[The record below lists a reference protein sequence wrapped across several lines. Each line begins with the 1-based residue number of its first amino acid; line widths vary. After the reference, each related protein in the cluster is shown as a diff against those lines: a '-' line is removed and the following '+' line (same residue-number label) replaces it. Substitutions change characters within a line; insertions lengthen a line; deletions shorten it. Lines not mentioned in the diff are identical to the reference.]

1 MGERGHDA
9 DWITRW
15 VIRKCY
21 RISKPSPDQIARYR
35 YWHHVSRTV
44 TFDAS
49 GPWECWLS
57 REIPP
62 GATVPE
68 PSLPPPPAP
77 PETICSD
84 SEQTPERFLL
94 VRTPNQ

>member
-44 TFDAS
+44 TLRRF
-49 GPWECWLS
+49 
-57 REIPP
+57 
-62 GATVPE
+62 GALGVLAVAGDPARCDRARAE
-68 PSLPPPPAP
+68 PAAAARPA
-77 PETICSD
+77 
-84 SEQTPERFLL
+84 
-94 VRTPNQ
+94 